1 MGELVAN
8 TELIEP
14 DGFPVGMIVQTA
26 RYGVRV
32 EIIETAHRIYNAGK
46 SLDARSGEQ
55 HKNRESHSVYGHMV
69 EILDGPLEGRT
80 AAIALTSL
88 KPLPTPPS
96 TRP

>member
-1 MGELVAN
+1 MSELVAD

-32 EIIETAHRIYNAGK
+32 KIIETAHRIYNTGK
-46 SLDARSGEQ
+46 SFNARSGKQ
-55 HKNRESHSVYGHMV
+55 HKNWESHSVYGHMV

-88 KPLPTPPS
+88 KPLQDPPKAQL
-96 TRP
+96 